1 MSKYRSIALAVLI
14 TVLVFTIL
22 GFAEVKQASLKVT
35 DITITIDDQYE
46 NYFIAESDVLQ
57 ILNEDQVLKGAD
69 YQNLKLKELESRL
82 EENRFV
88 QDAEIYRDLKG
99 GLSVNIQQN
108 RPIAR
113 IIRSNGPD
121 AYINFDGSILPVS
134 DRFTA
139 RLPLISGGITD
150 ELIDK
155 GLEGEES
162 EQLLSM
168 LEFIMNDEFWK
179 AQVAQLDID
188 KDWDIEIYP
197 QVTKQLIEFGQP
209 DDLERKFRN
218 LEIFYKRILPQKGW
232 NSYSRVSVKY
242 ENQIICE

>member
-1 MSKYRSIALAVLI
+1 MSKYRSIALTAVI
-14 TVLVFTIL
+14 TILVFAIL
-22 GFAEVKQASLKVT
+22 GFAEVKQDALKVT

-57 ILNEDQVLKGAD
+57 ILNEGQALKGAE
-69 YQNLKLKELESRL
+69 YNSLNLKNLETRL

-99 GLSVNIQQN
+99 GLSVNVLQN

-113 IIRSNGPD
+113 IIRNDGPD
-121 AYINFDGSILPVS
+121 AYINFEGSILPVS

-139 RLPLISGGITD
+139 RLPLISGEMTD
-150 ELIDK
+150 ELIEN
-155 GLEGEES
+155 GLEDEKAK
-162 EQLLSM
+162 QLLSI
-168 LEFIMNDEFWK
+168 LEFIMEDPFWK
-179 AQVAQLDID
+179 AQIAQMDID
-188 KDWDIEIYP
+188 KNWDIEIYP

-242 ENQIICE
+242 KNQIICE